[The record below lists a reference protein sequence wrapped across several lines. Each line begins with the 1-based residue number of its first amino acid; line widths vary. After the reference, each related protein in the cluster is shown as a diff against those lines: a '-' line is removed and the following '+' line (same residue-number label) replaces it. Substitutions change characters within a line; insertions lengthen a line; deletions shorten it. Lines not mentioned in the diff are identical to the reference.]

1 MKSILPVLRI
11 VALVAIA
18 FALIEFLVPT
28 GLELAIVKYPILL
41 LVLAVVLVVAIA
53 IEISVAALSTIL
65 FKSLNEEARENYLR
79 KESEK
84 EAKFGKWFKDRYAK
98 LTSVKPIEAEGE
110 IILDHDYDGIQ
121 ELDNDLP
128 PWWKYGFYASI
139 IAAFAYMAYFH
150 VFGGNSQKE
159 EFQIEMAKAQLAVE
173 EYKKNAPDL
182 VDASSVTL
190 LTDEADLNI
199 GKQIFIEKC
208 VACHRADAGGGIGPN
223 LTDEYWIFGGDIST
237 VFKTISEGGR
247 PGKGM
252 ISWKQDLKP
261 AEMAQVGSYI
271 LSLQGTNPP
280 DPKAPEGDLW
290 VAKKS
295 LEE

>member
-18 FALIEFLVPT
+18 FALMEYLIPT
-28 GLELAIVKYPILL
+28 GGGLAIVKFPILFLIL
-41 LVLAVVLVVAIA
+41 LVVLLVAIA
-53 IEISVAALSTIL
+53 IEISVAALGTIL
-65 FKSLNEEARENYLR
+65 FKSLNEDAKENYLR

-84 EAKFGKWFKDRYAK
+84 EANFGKWFKNLNSK
-98 LTSVKPIEAEGE
+98 LTSTKPIEAEGE
-110 IILDHDYDGIQ
+110 ILLDHDYDGIQ

-150 VFGGNSQKE
+150 VFGGITQKE
-159 EFQIEMAKAQLAVE
+159 EFQIEMANAQLAVE
-173 EYKKNAPDL
+173 EYKKNTPDL

-190 LTDEADLNI
+190 LTEETDLKI
-199 GKQIFIEKC
+199 GEQIFIEKC

-223 LTDEYWIFGGDIST
+223 LTDEYWILGGDISA
-237 VFKTISEGGR
+237 VFNTISEGGR
-247 PGKGM
+247 AGKGM

-261 AEMAQVGSYI
+261 VEMAQVGSYI
-271 LSLQGTNPP
+271 LSLQGTNPT
-280 DPKAPEGDLW
+280 DPKAPDGDLW
-290 VAKKS
+290 VAEKS
-295 LEE
+295 M

>member
-1 MKSILPVLRI
+1 MKSILSVLRI

-18 FALIEFLVPT
+18 FALIEFLIPIE
-28 GLELAIVKYPILL
+28 GELAIVKYPILL
-41 LVLAVVLVVAIA
+41 VVLVVVLIVAIA
-53 IEISVAALSTIL
+53 IEISVSALGSIL
-65 FKSLNEEARENYLR
+65 FKALNEDAKENYLKLETEK
-79 KESEK
+79 KE
-84 EAKFGKWFKDRYAK
+84 KFGKWFKDQYAK
-98 LTSVKPIEAEGE
+98 LNSVKPMEAEGE
-110 IILDHDYDGIQ
+110 ILLDHDYDGIM

-128 PWWKYGFYASI
+128 HWWKYGFYASI

-150 VFGGNSQKE
+150 VFGGITQKE

-173 EYKKNAPDL
+173 EYKKNAPNL
-182 VDASSVTL
+182 IDASSVTL
-190 LTDEADLNI
+190 LTEEADLEV

-208 VACHRADAGGGIGPN
+208 VACHRADAGGAIGPN
-223 LTDEYWIFGGDIST
+223 LTDEYWIFGGDISA
-237 VFKTISEGGR
+237 VFNTISEGGR

-280 DPKAPEGDLW
+280 NPKAPEGDLW
-290 VAKKS
+290 VAKDA
-295 LEE
+295 L

>member
-18 FALIEFLVPT
+18 FFLIEFLIPT
-28 GLELAIVKYPILL
+28 EGELAIVKYPLLL
-41 LVLAVVLVVAIA
+41 LVLAVVLLVAMA
-53 IEISVAALSTIL
+53 IEISVAALGSIL
-65 FKSLNEEARENYLR
+65 FKSLNEDARENYLK

-84 EAKFGKWFKDRYAK
+84 EEKFGKWFKDRYAK

-110 IILDHDYDGIQ
+110 ILLDHDYDGIQ

-128 PWWKYGFYASI
+128 PWWKYGFYATI
-139 IAAFAYMAYFH
+139 IAAFAYLAYFH
-150 VFGGNSQKE
+150 VLGGISQKE
-159 EFQIEMAKAQLAVE
+159 EFQIEMANAQLAVE
-173 EYKKNAPDL
+173 EYKKNAPNL

-190 LTDEADLNI
+190 LTEEADLEI

-223 LTDEYWIFGGDIST
+223 LTDEYWILGGDISA
-237 VFKTISEGGR
+237 VFNTISEGGR

-252 ISWKQDLKP
+252 IPWKQDLKP
-261 AEMAQVGSYI
+261 IERAQVGSYI

-280 DPKAPEGDLW
+280 DPKAPDGDLW
-290 VAKKS
+290 VAKDA
-295 LEE
+295 L

>member
-18 FALIEFLVPT
+18 FALIEFLIPT
-28 GLELAIVKYPILL
+28 GGELAIVKYPILL
-41 LVLAVVLVVAIA
+41 LVLAVVLLVAMA
-53 IEISVAALSTIL
+53 IEISIAALGSIL
-65 FKSLNEEARENYLR
+65 FKALNEEAREDYLK

-84 EAKFGKWFKDRYAK
+84 EENFGKWFKDRYAK

-110 IILDHDYDGIQ
+110 ILLDHDYDGIQ

-150 VFGGNSQKE
+150 VFGGISQKE
-159 EFQIEMAKAQLAVE
+159 EFQIEMANAQLAVE
-173 EYKKNAPDL
+173 EYKKNSPNL
-182 VDASSVTL
+182 VDASNVTL
-190 LTDEADLNI
+190 LTEEADLEI

-223 LTDEYWIFGGDIST
+223 LTDEYWIFGGDISA
-237 VFKTISEGGR
+237 VFNTISEGGR

-252 ISWKQDLKP
+252 ISWKQDLNP
-261 AEMAQVGSYI
+261 VETAQVGSYI
-271 LSLQGTNPP
+271 ISLQGTNPP
-280 DPKAPEGDLW
+280 NPKAPDGDLW
-290 VAKKS
+290 VAKDA
-295 LEE
+295 L

>member
-1 MKSILPVLRI
+1 MKSTLSVLRI

-18 FALIEFLVPT
+18 FALMEFLIPT
-28 GLELAIVKYPILL
+28 GGGLAIVKFPILL
-41 LVLAVVLVVAIA
+41 LILLVVLLVAIA
-53 IEISVAALSTIL
+53 IEISVAALGIIL
-65 FKSLNEEARENYLR
+65 FKALNEEARENYLR

-84 EAKFGKWFKDRYAK
+84 AAKFGKWFKDLNSK
-98 LTSVKPIEAEGE
+98 LTKTKPIEAEGE
-110 IILDHDYDGIQ
+110 ILLDHNYDGIQ

-128 PWWKYGFYASI
+128 PWWKYGFYVSI

-150 VFGGNSQKE
+150 VFGGITQKE

-190 LTDEADLNI
+190 LTEEADLKI
-199 GKQIFIEKC
+199 GKQIFTEKC

-223 LTDEYWIFGGDIST
+223 LTDEYWILGGDISA
-237 VFKTISEGGR
+237 VFNTISEGGR
-247 PGKGM
+247 AGKGM

-280 DPKAPEGDLW
+280 DPKAPDGDLW
-290 VAKKS
+290 VAEKA
-295 LEE
+295 L

>member
-18 FALIEFLVPT
+18 FALMEFLIPT
-28 GLELAIVKYPILL
+28 GGGLALLKFPILL
-41 LVLAVVLVVAIA
+41 LILAVVLIIAIA
-53 IEISVAALSTIL
+53 IEISIAALSTLL

-79 KESEK
+79 NESEK
-84 EAKFGKWFKDRYAK
+84 EAKFGKWFKDLKSK
-98 LTSVKPIEAEGE
+98 LTKTNPIETEGK
-110 IILDHDYDGIQ
+110 ILLDHDYDGIQ

-139 IAAFAYMAYFH
+139 VAAVVYMSYYHIFDGA
-150 VFGGNSQKE
+150 NQKE

-182 VDASSVTL
+182 IDANSVIL
-190 LTDEADLNI
+190 LTEASDLEAGN
-199 GKQIFIEKC
+199 QIFTEKC
-208 VACHRADAGGGIGPN
+208 VACHRADGGGGIGPN
-223 LTDEYWIFGGDIST
+223 LTDEYWILGGDIASIFT
-237 VFKTISEGGR
+237 VISEGGR

-280 DPKAPEGDLW
+280 DPKAPDGDLW
-290 VAKKS
+290 VAES
-295 LEE
+295 AL

>member
-18 FALIEFLVPT
+18 FALTEFLIPT
-28 GLELAIVKYPILL
+28 EGELTIVTYPILL
-41 LVLAVVLVVAIA
+41 LVLAVVLIIAVA
-53 IEISVAALSTIL
+53 IEISVAALDKIL
-65 FKSLNEEARENYLR
+65 FKSLNEEAREQYLR

-84 EAKFGKWFKDRYAK
+84 EARSGKWLKDLKAK
-98 LTSVKPIEAEGE
+98 LTRVKPIEAEGE
-110 IILDHDYDGIQ
+110 ILMDHDYDGIQ

-150 VFGGNSQKE
+150 VFGGISQKE

-173 EYKKNAPDL
+173 EYKKNAPNL

-190 LTDEADLNI
+190 LTDEADLAT
-199 GKQIFIEKC
+199 GKQIFNEKC

-223 LTDEYWIFGGDIST
+223 LTDEYWITGGDISA
-237 VFKTISEGGR
+237 VFNTISEGGR

-261 AEMAQVGSYI
+261 TEMAQVGSYI
-271 LSLQGTNPP
+271 ISLQGTNPP
-280 DPKAPEGDLW
+280 DPKEPEGDLW
-290 VAKKS
+290 VAEKA
-295 LEE
+295 L

>member
-18 FALIEFLVPT
+18 FALMEFLIPT
-28 GLELAIVKYPILL
+28 GGELAIFKYPILL
-41 LVLAVVLVVAIA
+41 LVLAVVLIVATA
-53 IEISVAALSTIL
+53 IEISVAALGSIL
-65 FKSLNEEARENYLR
+65 FKALNEDARENYL
-79 KESEK
+79 KNESEK
-84 EAKFGKWFKDRYAK
+84 EEKSGKWFKDQYAK
-98 LTSVKPIEAEGE
+98 LNSVKPIEAEGE

-150 VFGGNSQKE
+150 VLGGNSQKE

-190 LTDEADLNI
+190 LTDEADLQI
-199 GKQIFIEKC
+199 GKQIFMEKC

-223 LTDEYWIFGGDIST
+223 LTDEYWILGGDISA
-237 VFKTISEGGR
+237 VFNTISEGGR

-261 AEMAQVGSYI
+261 IEIAQVGSYI

-280 DPKAPEGDLW
+280 DPKAQEGDLW
-290 VAKKS
+290 VAKDA
-295 LEE
+295 L

>member
-1 MKSILPVLRI
+1 MKTILPVLRI

-18 FALIEFLVPT
+18 FALTEFLIPT
-28 GLELAIVKYPILL
+28 GGELAIVQFPILL
-41 LVLAVVLVVAIA
+41 LVLFAVLIIAIA
-53 IEISVAALSTIL
+53 IEISIAALSTIL

-84 EAKFGKWFKDRYAK
+84 EAKFGMWFKNLNSK
-98 LTSVKPIEAEGE
+98 LSNRKPIEAEGE
-110 IILDHDYDGIQ
+110 ILLDHDYDGIQ

-128 PWWKYGFYASI
+128 PWWKFGFYASI
-139 IAAFAYMAYFH
+139 IAAIAYMAYYHIFD
-150 VFGGNSQKE
+150 GITQKE
-159 EFQIEMAKAQLAVE
+159 EFQIEMANAQLAVE
-173 EYKKNAPDL
+173 EYKKNSPDL
-182 VDASSVTL
+182 VDASSVIL
-190 LTDEADLNI
+190 LTEASDLAAGN
-199 GKQIFIEKC
+199 KIFNEKC

-237 VFKTISEGGR
+237 VFNTISEGGR

-280 DPKAPEGDLW
+280 EPKAPDGDLW
-290 VAKKS
+290 VAEKV
-295 LEE
+295 L

>member
-18 FALIEFLVPT
+18 FALMEFLIPT
-28 GLELAIVKYPILL
+28 GGGLAILTFPILL
-41 LVLAVVLVVAIA
+41 LILAVVLLVAIA
-53 IEISVAALSTIL
+53 IEISVAALGSIL
-65 FKSLNEEARENYLR
+65 FKSLKEEARENYL
-79 KESEK
+79 KIESEK
-84 EAKFGKWFKDRYAK
+84 EAKFGKWFKDLNSK
-98 LTSVKPIEAEGE
+98 LTKTKPIEAEGE
-110 IILDHDYDGIQ
+110 ILLDHDYDGIQ

-150 VFGGNSQKE
+150 VLGGNSQKE

-190 LTDEADLNI
+190 LTDEADLKM
-199 GKQIFIEKC
+199 GKQIFMEKC

-237 VFKTISEGGR
+237 LFNTISEGGR

-280 DPKAPEGDLW
+280 DPKAPDGDLW
-290 VAKKS
+290 VAEKA
-295 LEE
+295 L

>member
-1 MKSILPVLRI
+1 MKSILSVLRI

-18 FALIEFLVPT
+18 FALIEFLIPIE
-28 GLELAIVKYPILL
+28 GELAIVKYPILL
-41 LVLAVVLVVAIA
+41 VVLVVVLIVAIA
-53 IEISVAALSTIL
+53 IEISVSALGSIL
-65 FKSLNEEARENYLR
+65 FKALNEDAKENYLKLETEK
-79 KESEK
+79 KE
-84 EAKFGKWFKDRYAK
+84 KFGKWFKDQYAK
-98 LTSVKPIEAEGE
+98 LNSVKPMEAEGE
-110 IILDHDYDGIQ
+110 ILLDHDYDGIM

-150 VFGGNSQKE
+150 VFGGITQKE

-173 EYKKNAPDL
+173 EYKKNAPNL
-182 VDASSVTL
+182 IDASSVTL
-190 LTDEADLNI
+190 LTEEADLEV

-208 VACHRADAGGGIGPN
+208 VACHRADAGGAIGPN
-223 LTDEYWIFGGDIST
+223 LTDEYWIFGGDISA
-237 VFKTISEGGR
+237 VFNTISEGGR

-280 DPKAPEGDLW
+280 NPKAPEGDLW
-290 VAKKS
+290 VAKDA
-295 LEE
+295 L

>member
-18 FALIEFLVPT
+18 FALMEFLIPT
-28 GLELAIVKYPILL
+28 GGELAIVQYPILL
-41 LVLAVVLVVAIA
+41 LVLAVILLVAMA
-53 IEISVAALSTIL
+53 IEISVAALGSIL
-65 FKSLNEEARENYLR
+65 FKALNEGAREIYLK

-84 EAKFGKWFKDRYAK
+84 KEKSGKWFKDRYAK
-98 LTSVKPIEAEGE
+98 LASVKPIEAEGE
-110 IILDHDYDGIQ
+110 ILLDHDYDGIQ

-159 EFQIEMAKAQLAVE
+159 EFQIEMANAQLAVE
-173 EYKKNAPDL
+173 EYKKNTPNL
-182 VDASSVTL
+182 VDASSVVL
-190 LTDEADLNI
+190 LTEEADMEI

-223 LTDEYWIFGGDIST
+223 LTDEYWIFGGDISA
-237 VFKTISEGGR
+237 VFNTISEGGR

-252 ISWKQDLKP
+252 IPWKQDLNP
-261 AEMAQVGSYI
+261 VERAQVGSYI

-280 DPKAPEGDLW
+280 DPKAPDGDLW
-290 VAKKS
+290 VAKDA
-295 LEE
+295 L